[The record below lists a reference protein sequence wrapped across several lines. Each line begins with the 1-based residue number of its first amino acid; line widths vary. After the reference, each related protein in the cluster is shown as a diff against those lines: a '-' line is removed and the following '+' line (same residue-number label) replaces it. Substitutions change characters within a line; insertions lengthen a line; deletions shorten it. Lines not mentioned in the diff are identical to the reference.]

1 MPADLHSHTS
11 QRQGTLIP
19 QAPSQ
24 IVFVPS
30 DLSNTYLVNH
40 WTNPSS
46 YSSTDGAPYA
56 SNLINTTQT
65 LPAPQGKDAQA
76 AYAASPSSLVQIT
89 SGGDIYYIASAFN
102 GGSAV
107 GGASWSKLGYSL
119 SGAGSGGSS
128 ASASASASGAGAS
141 GSASAT
147 GSQGQTSQASASA
160 GGSASVSG
168 GAAGASRSATSSG
181 AAMSHKIGQ
190 VGVAG
195 LMGAVGVVGA
205 VMLGGLATVL

>member
-1 MPADLHSHTS
+1 MPADLHSRTS
-11 QRQGTLIP
+11 QRQETLTP

-89 SGGDIYYIASAFN
+89 TGGDIYYIASAFN

-119 SGAGSGGSS
+119 SGAGSGGS
-128 ASASASASGAGAS
+128 ASASASATGAS
-141 GSASAT
+141 GSASAS

-160 GGSASVSG
+160 GGTASVSG